1 MIDFPGRW
9 LGGDS
14 LGVELAR
21 RDLERESSE
30 RYKGSVVRSRLKRV
44 LNEAVKSNAT
54 AREEEV
60 RRFPDRYIA
69 SVKTLD
75 GRLLRSGREIRDAFR
90 AHFRDRFA
98 RCTDLPLR
106 EFRSYLADFP
116 RLGAAEAASCEGVV
130 TECEV
135 RDVLKQVGLN
145 KSLGLDCLPYEV
157 YLRMSHMFVPI
168 LTDMFNHWFA
178 QGAIPG
184 SVTKGVIT
192 LLKKGGRHIWEGLD
206 DYRPITL
213 LNTELKILARVNLHL
228 IREVLE
234 GIKDDTESALISLD
248 QSKAFDRVDHRFL
261 ASVLETA
268 GFKPEFRRWISMM
281 YHNPQ
286 AVVQVNGRRS
296 GVIAIERSVRQGCPL
311 SPLLYVL
318 ALEPLLRRL
327 RDEGTSPALRGI
339 PFVGRLAARVSA
351 FADDVTVFV
360 SRRQDIEAV
369 KEAVVEYERI
379 AGAKVNFDKS
389 EGLRLGA
396 WRGSNTLPGPFRWSD
411 GPICILGVW
420 FGPDLQLE
428 RNWSE
433 VHAKVNAQVGI
444 WLSRRL
450 SLKGRAEACAAY
462 VFPLIL
468 YRLAVLPLPKAHRLA
483 LQRSLS
489 RLLWGGARPM
499 VRRQV
504 CIQRTRLGMPDLES
518 HWLAE
523 RLAYLGRV
531 LTGDSVW
538 RRKASRTFPRLN
550 SDPKAE
556 GRCRPLGEALFV
568 RECRKA
574 LRNLLGSS
582 DLSWPRKE
590 LYRELVVGFASDP
603 LSERHGWT
611 AEEIRSHWNWAPGS
625 SFLNNSEFSLTW
637 RLAWNALPLRDLNYK
652 ADLADMPDCPRCSS
666 GLEETAEHAF
676 YYCER
681 VRPFWDHV
689 GEWTARIEPKKLVL
703 FDVGYVI
710 DNVLPPFPR

>member
-1 MIDFPGRW
+1 MWTWLDSSPSAKVGSYLERVLVRRADIDFVSRPTFHLIAWTDHKLIRVSLRLVNRPSLAGYWKFNTSLLETWDFRDRLESLIQRALVGAVTGNRWWASLKHMIRDFATKYGRQ
-9 LGGDS
+9 LNLDRTVEAKSIDDRLTRAVAGGDS
-14 LGVELAR
+14 LGIELPR
-21 RDLERESSE
+21 RDLERKSSE

-60 RRFPDRYIA
+60 QRFPDRYIA
-69 SVKTLD
+69 SVKTPD

-145 KSLGLDCLPYEV
+145 KSPRLDGLPYGV

-192 LLKKGGRHIWEGLD
+192 LLKKGSRNVWEGLD

-213 LNTELKILARVNLHL
+213 INTELKILARVLANLLQLVISDLIGPEQTFAVKGRSIQDNLHL

-281 YHNPQ
+281 YHKPQ

-327 RDEGTSPALRGI
+327 RDEGASPALRGI
-339 PFVGRLAARVSA
+339 TFVGCLAARVSA
-351 FADDVTVFV
+351 LTDDVTVFV
-360 SRRQDIEAV
+360 SRLQDIEAV
-369 KEAVVEYERI
+369 KEAVDEYERI

-396 WRGSNTLPGPFRWSD
+396 WMGSNTLPGPFRWSD
-411 GPICILGVW
+411 GPIRILRVW

-433 VHAKVNAQVGI
+433 VHAKVNAQVGV

-450 SLKGRAEACAAY
+450 SLKGRAEACR
-462 VFPLIL
+462 V
-468 YRLAVLPLPKAHRLA
+468 RLPL
-483 LQRSLS
+483 
-489 RLLWGGARPM
+489 
-499 VRRQV
+499 
-504 CIQRTRLGMPDLES
+504 
-518 HWLAE
+518 
-523 RLAYLGRV
+523 
-531 LTGDSVW
+531 
-538 RRKASRTFPRLN
+538 
-550 SDPKAE
+550 
-556 GRCRPLGEALFV
+556 
-568 RECRKA
+568 
-574 LRNLLGSS
+574 
-582 DLSWPRKE
+582 
-590 LYRELVVGFASDP
+590 DP
-603 LSERHGWT
+603 LPIGCTPS
-611 AEEIRSHWNWAPGS
+611 A
-625 SFLNNSEFSLTW
+625 
-637 RLAWNALPLRDLNYK
+637 
-652 ADLADMPDCPRCSS
+652 
-666 GLEETAEHAF
+666 
-676 YYCER
+676 
-681 VRPFWDHV
+681 
-689 GEWTARIEPKKLVL
+689 
-703 FDVGYVI
+703 
-710 DNVLPPFPR
+710 